1 MKLCNKP
8 RTEHRQTVGRKQK
21 RRYKLDHT
29 VFYIVV
35 DETENAHK
43 DEKHRQD
50 IQQHGG
56 NMQGQRAEPDQE
68 RENKHDR
75 SQQDFQNEL
84 HIFINSFAYILQ
96 FNRSGGKDAAERDS
110 IGAAALLFD
119 ACKLYQYPIRHV
131 PKLLLILDDLLQI
144 RIIDA
149 PGFIHPPRDLID
161 VVAGIAK
168 K

>member
-56 NMQGQRAEPDQE
+56 NM
-68 RENKHDR
+68 
-75 SQQDFQNEL
+75 
-84 HIFINSFAYILQ
+84 
-96 FNRSGGKDAAERDS
+96 
-110 IGAAALLFD
+110 
-119 ACKLYQYPIRHV
+119 
-131 PKLLLILDDLLQI
+131 
-144 RIIDA
+144 
-149 PGFIHPPRDLID
+149 
-161 VVAGIAK
+161 
-168 K
+168 